1 MLEEAYKLLKNQ
13 YETCLE
19 AVSDYPYCVGF
30 AKEKWRHS
38 MQVAGAG
45 NYLVRHIAWLENRP
59 AAFIEL
65 VKTAVLLHD
74 VCRFA
79 EIVHLYRGDKG
90 YDHGEAGGE
99 MLKNI
104 LPYTDIRIW
113 LPIKHHGHMIED
125 LYNDPAYKN
134 ITNEALRN
142 EVEKI
147 CFIIRDADK
156 IANLHMLA
164 SEEDIRYLFLGE
176 EKENEGYVPE
186 AAKQEAL
193 DGVLVKR
200 EYRVNRAAS
209 VVTYLSWFADT
220 NYRASIDF
228 CEKLNV
234 PAKLYELFAS
244 YCTDKEFTAS
254 YIEVIRNM
262 LKQKVYL
269 R

>member
-1 MLEEAYKLLKNQ
+1 MLQEAYVLLKNQ
-13 YETCLE
+13 YDECLKI
-19 AVSDYPYCVGF
+19 VSDNPFCVGF
-30 AKEKWRHS
+30 TKEKWRHS

-45 NYLVRHIAWLENRP
+45 NYLVRHIEWLKTRP
-59 AAFIEL
+59 AVFIEL

-99 MLKNI
+99 LLKNM
-104 LPYTDIRIW
+104 LPYNDIRIW

-125 LYNDPAYKN
+125 LYNDPAYKS
-134 ITNEALRN
+134 ITNEALRD

-164 SEEDIRYLFLGE
+164 NEDDIRYLFLGDK
-176 EKENEGYVPE
+176 KENEGYVPE

-193 DGVLVKR
+193 SGVLVKR

-209 VVTYLSWFADT
+209 AVTYLSWFADT
-220 NYRASIDF
+220 NYQAAIDF

-234 PAKLYELFAS
+234 PEKLYTLVAS
-244 YCTDKEFTAS
+244 YCLDKDFVAAYTG
-254 YIEVIRNM
+254 VIRNM
-262 LKQKVYL
+262 LKNKAYL
-269 R
+269 H

>member
-1 MLEEAYKLLKNQ
+1 MLQEAYILLKNQ
-13 YETCLE
+13 FDKCLNI
-19 AVSDYPYCVGF
+19 VSDNARYTAF

-45 NYLVRHIAWLENRP
+45 NYLVRHIAWLENKP

-79 EIVHLYRGDKG
+79 EIVHLYHGDKG
-90 YDHGEAGGE
+90 YDHGAAGGE
-99 MLKNI
+99 LLKNM

-113 LPIKHHGHMIED
+113 LPIKHHGHMIAD
-125 LYNDPAYKN
+125 LYNDPVYKS
-134 ITNEALRN
+134 ITDVTLRE

-147 CFIIRDADK
+147 CFIVRDADK
-156 IANLHMLA
+156 IANLHML
-164 SEEDIRYLFLGE
+164 SNEDDIRFLFLGDK
-176 EKENEGYVPE
+176 KENDDYVPDD
-186 AAKQEAL
+186 AKKEAL
-193 DGVLVKR
+193 SGTIVGR

-234 PAKLYELFAS
+234 TEKLYALFDS
-244 YCTDKEFTAS
+244 YCKDKEFIAT
-254 YIEVIRNM
+254 YTDIIGNM
-262 LKQKVYL
+262 LKQKAYL

>member
-1 MLEEAYKLLKNQ
+1 MLQEAYKLLRNQ
-13 YETCLE
+13 FDICLNI
-19 AVSDYPYCVGF
+19 VSDDARYKAF
-30 AKEKWRHS
+30 ATEKWRHS

-45 NYLVRHIAWLENRP
+45 NYLVRHIAWLENKP
-59 AAFIEL
+59 AAFIDL

-74 VCRFA
+74 VCRFT
-79 EIVHLYRGDKG
+79 EIVHLYSGDKG

-99 MLKNI
+99 LLKNM

-125 LYNDPAYKN
+125 LYNDEAYKN
-134 ITNEALRN
+134 LTDATLRE

-164 SEEDIRYLFLGE
+164 NEDDVRFLFLGDK
-176 EKENEGYVPE
+176 KENDGYVPE
-186 AAKQEAL
+186 DAKQEAL
-193 DGVLVKR
+193 DGLLVKR

-234 PAKLYELFAS
+234 PAKLYALFAS